1 MKRGLGLV
9 ELLMMVALAAVLLIP
24 LLTLSLKN
32 VEDPQ
37 DLLER
42 SVVQNLCLDMV
53 ERFKAYK
60 PFWPLP
66 GTAPKPPSKTPGA
79 PVTEMFLPV
88 ELDLSKFTLFDKV
101 YVDQLKALGITPK
114 PKIELVPDT
123 HTYGLF
129 RLNVSIAWTSLKG
142 HARQVDFSR
151 YCYQP

>member
-9 ELLMMVALAAVLLIP
+9 ELLIMVALAGVLLVP

-42 SVVQNLCLDMV
+42 SLVQSLCLDMV

-60 PFWPLP
+60 PFFPLP
-66 GTAPKPPSKTPGA
+66 GAAPQTPTGRPGA
-79 PVTEMFLPV
+79 PVTEMYLPI
-88 ELDLSKFTLFDKV
+88 ELDFSAMTLFDKV
-101 YVDQLKALGITPK
+101 YLDQLKALGINPK
-114 PKIELVPDT
+114 PKIELLKDS
-123 HTYGLF
+123 HTSGLY
-129 RLNVSIAWTSLKG
+129 RLNVSITWVSLKG
-142 HARQVDFSR
+142 HARQIEFSR